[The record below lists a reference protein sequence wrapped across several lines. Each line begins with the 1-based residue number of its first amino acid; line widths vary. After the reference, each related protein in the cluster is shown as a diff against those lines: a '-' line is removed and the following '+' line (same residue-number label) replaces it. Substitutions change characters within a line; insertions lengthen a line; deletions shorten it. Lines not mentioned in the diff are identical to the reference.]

1 MVRHELLFNKLAS
14 AANSKINSVRKIPL
28 NKGPEILIAG
38 FDQSN
43 AFLCNGKWLK

>member
-1 MVRHELLFNKLAS
+1 MSFCSTNWS
-14 AANSKINSVRKIPL
+14 SKINSARKIL
-28 NKGPEILIAG
+28 INKGPEILIAG